1 MEGEAYEAG
10 GGKDKLTAGGLTAT
24 LVVEAGGAAGTPG
37 ETDTEAGVR
46 EVEPGEGGA
55 GADADA
61 VGGVAGNCAVSGK
74 RAAGFTP
81 SARGFK
87 TETPN
92 GASKLV
98 PGESEEVCWSRPI

>member
-1 MEGEAYEAG
+1 VEEEPYEVG
-10 GGKDKLTAGGLTAT
+10 GSKDKLTAGGLTAT
-24 LVVEAGGAAGTPG
+24 LVVGAGGAAGSPG
-37 ETDTEAGVR
+37 ETGTEAGVR

-55 GADADA
+55 GADAGA
-61 VGGVAGNCAVSGK
+61 VGGGAENCAASGK

-98 PGESEEVCWSRPI
+98 AGEREEVCWSCPI